1 MRPNDPRSPADPTQ
15 KREARAALL
24 GESPLPVAG
33 PADSWR
39 QWFPEIVGRCESM
52 LKVLETVAKVARSDS
67 SVLVLGES
75 GTGKELIASAIH
87 RLSPRS
93 HKPFIPLNCS
103 AIPENLLESELFG
116 HEKGAFTG
124 ADRRRVGHF
133 EAAHEGT
140 IFLDEIGDMPLSLQA
155 KLLRVLQDKKF
166 TPLGGNAFKEVDVR
180 IVAATNTN
188 LDKAVRE
195 GKFRTD
201 LFFRLNVLPVQLPA
215 LRERADDIP
224 ALLEHFVERANRNH
238 RIAEPCY
245 LTDEVMHQLC
255 RFAWPGNVRQVQNLM
270 ERLVVMKGGGGI
282 TAADIAREIPE
293 LIAANL
299 ESTVVVPATGIAKP
313 YAPAESYSHTP
324 SAANARMAGTLPR
337 PGQAAPAHVPASFG
351 ELPGSGI
358 DLLRFIEDLEND
370 LIRQALERTN
380 NNKNQAAKLLG
391 LNRTTL
397 VERIKKRRL
406 SPLNDPPKEL

>member
-1 MRPNDPRSPADPTQ
+1 
-15 KREARAALL
+15 
-24 GESPLPVAG
+24 
-33 PADSWR
+33 
-39 QWFPEIVGRCESM
+39 
-52 LKVLETVAKVARSDS
+52 
-67 SVLVLGES
+67 
-75 GTGKELIASAIH
+75 
-87 RLSPRS
+87 
-93 HKPFIPLNCS
+93 
-103 AIPENLLESELFG
+103 
-116 HEKGAFTG
+116 
-124 ADRRRVGHF
+124 VGHF